1 MSVKKVA
8 IVGVG
13 ESDQMG
19 HVPSK
24 SPLQHHSE
32 AAYNALADAG
42 IKKSE
47 VDGLFTAGYS
57 TLLTAEYMGI
67 VPRYTDST
75 SIGGSSFIAH
85 VGHAVAAIQAGYC
98 NVALITHGQS
108 GYSRRGQGGQP
119 DLTLPK
125 SQYEA
130 PYGLIGNV
138 IDYALACSRYMY
150 EFGEERTRQGMAEIA
165 VATRKWAQLNPKA
178 FMQDP
183 MTFEDYHSSR
193 WIAWPFHLLD
203 CCLVTDAGGAVVIT
217 SNDRVASCRKSPVWI
232 LGTAE
237 SHEHSMISQMPSL
250 TSTIARQTGPTALMR
265 AGVTH
270 DDIDL
275 AMIYDSFTYTVLA
288 SLEAL
293 GFCRQ
298 GEGPDFVANQRTAP
312 GGDFALNTSGGG
324 LSYTH
329 SGMYGMFLVLEAVRQ
344 LRGECGDRQLENPKT
359 CLINGTGGALSS
371 TGTVIL
377 STE

>member
-19 HVPSK
+19 HIPSK

-165 VATRKWAQLNPKA
+165 VATRKW
-178 FMQDP
+178 
-183 MTFEDYHSSR
+183 
-193 WIAWPFHLLD
+193 PFHLLD

-217 SNDRVASCRKSPVWI
+217 SNDKVASCRKSPVWI

-293 GFCRQ
+293 GFCGQ

-312 GGDFALNTSGGG
+312 GGTFPMNTNGGG

-329 SGMYGMFLVLEAVRQ
+329 SGMYGIFLLIEAVRQ
-344 LRGECGDRQLENPKT
+344 LRGEAGSRQVYSPKNTQNPARLT
-359 CLINGTGGALSS
+359 LVNGTGGSLSS
-371 TGTVIL
+371 TATTIL
-377 STE
+377 ASD